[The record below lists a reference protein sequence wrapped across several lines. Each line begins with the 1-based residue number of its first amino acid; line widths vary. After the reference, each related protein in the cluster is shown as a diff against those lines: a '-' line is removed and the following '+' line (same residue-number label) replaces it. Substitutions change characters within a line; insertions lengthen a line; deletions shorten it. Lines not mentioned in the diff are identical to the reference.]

1 MLKELNMPLN
11 QKFQKRKIQSNKIIK
26 NNSSTNKNIIKIGLE
41 SSLSPSYN
49 STLGDT
55 PNYSKIDKKSI
66 NSNHSKRRIK
76 SIIFNKGKRDYNN
89 VINNNQKK
97 NKNKIS
103 YEPFENLKKFEK
115 SLFNHHSYPYS
126 YSSDLK
132 NFSFE
137 LNGNKKTNYLKKK
150 YMNQFLRCISQDNL
164 NTKINENIIKK
175 AKDDYE
181 NNLNNLSSLI
191 DEINNNGFKRNASLI
206 IEKKNKINTLT
217 EKLSHLNFEINQS
230 KRNLNKS
237 NISSSKTIYDNYNI
251 KRQIE
256 SVSKERKQ
264 NLIYLKNIRNGIKLI
279 PEKIKKLRKE
289 TMLMKGE
296 TFELLN
302 KTKNYENEIQKLN
315 LLISKSSRNL
325 RGIGSIRNSLNKGID
340 TKKKEINDCMKSSN
354 NFMINVY
361 NIVDNEDN
369 FYKE

>member
-1 MLKELNMPLN
+1 MLRELNTPSN
-11 QKFQKRKIQSNKIIK
+11 QKFKKRKIKSNKIIK
-26 NNSSTNKNIIKIGLE
+26 NNSSTNNNIIKIGLE
-41 SSLSPSYN
+41 NSLSPSHN

-115 SLFNHHSYPYS
+115 SLFSPNSYPYS

-175 AKDDYE
+175 AKDDYD
-181 NNLNNLSSLI
+181 NNLKNLSSLI
-191 DEINNNGFKRNASLI
+191 DEINNKGFKRNASLI

-217 EKLSHLNFEINQS
+217 ENLSHLNFELSQS
-230 KRNLNKS
+230 RRNLNKS

-264 NLIYLKNIRNGIKLI
+264 NSINLKKIRNAIQII
-279 PEKIKKLRKE
+279 PGKIKNLRKE
-289 TMLMKGE
+289 TMLIKGE

-315 LLISKSSRNL
+315 LLISKSTRNL
-325 RGIGSIRNSLNKGID
+325 GRIGSMRTSINKGIG
-340 TKKKEINDCMKSSN
+340 TKKNEINDCMKSSN
-354 NFMINVY
+354 NFMIDVY
-361 NIVDNEDN
+361 NVVDNEKN